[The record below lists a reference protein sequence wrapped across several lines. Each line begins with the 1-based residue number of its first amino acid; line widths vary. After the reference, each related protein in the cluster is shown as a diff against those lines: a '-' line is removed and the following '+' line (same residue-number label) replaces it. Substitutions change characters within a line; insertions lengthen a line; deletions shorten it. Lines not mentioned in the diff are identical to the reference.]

1 MRGVGV
7 WCTRKGLDME
17 KKKKLT
23 KEERIKKEK
32 NRLKKIFKNLD
43 ENKKQLVTPL
53 IEKVAFMSV
62 ELDIL
67 QEKIQ
72 ADGWTSEYQNGA
84 NQWGTKKS
92 PEAETYIAL
101 SKNYAVVVKQLTDL
115 VPAEERKKSKLALL
129 REE

>member
-1 MRGVGV
+1 
-7 WCTRKGLDME
+7 ME
-17 KKKKLT
+17 KKKELT